1 MRWSWKLAL
10 LLISMCIQHPALADD
25 RYVIA
30 PELPVWVQKNT
41 YDKDAQPAASKKQ
54 YNRYT
59 LLQDKQT
66 NLALP
71 EKVSYYRSVQK
82 ILTQGG
88 VEKRSRLTLS
98 YDPSYE
104 KVTLHTAIVQRGDEV
119 TDQLEPEKIRVLQR
133 ENKLSQNM
141 LNGQQTILV
150 LLENVKV
157 GDIIDFS
164 YSIEGNR
171 PATPQFSEG
180 FVTQDTEPFEQAYYR
195 VIYPPNRPIYTQTF
209 NDAPKPEKKENGET
223 LELVW
228 NLPRSEALIQPD
240 EVPSW
245 YWWKPSVMVSE
256 FANWDSFVEHF
267 RTIVEGKIE
276 LTDPVRSVV
285 DKIARDHKT
294 PEAKLLAALRYVEEE
309 IRYVSISLGA
319 KGLVPTAPEK
329 TLKLRYGD
337 CKAKSVLL
345 ASILRGLGINAHTA
359 LVRSTGIRRLEDFQ
373 PMIGLFDHMITY
385 VELDGKPY
393 WMDATRSHQCG
404 NIAHLTQPDYGEA
417 IVLSDAY
424 EKPVAMSDGP
434 LEDPLSIVEETMDY
448 SNGFD
453 KPGTFIYRYVTK
465 GRKAD
470 QLREQIA
477 ENGQGKYAEAVQ
489 EALER
494 ELTDAKE
501 TSVDYKDDEENNTI
515 SFMGTYTIPAPA
527 STDKK
532 VIKFQYT
539 PNLDMDT
546 IASKDGARTAPIAI
560 PYPLFSERTVKVKL
574 PAKFNMEVLEEESER
589 IETDFLDAQLE
600 TSISGDTVTYYSQVR
615 TLQDRIPAKELKSY
629 NKAAFQWKEFTQ
641 PVTIRM
647 KNALKKPFVETYRHE
662 LLAGFGGWV
671 LGILTALIWRRI
683 RARGKAA

>member
-1 MRWSWKLAL
+1 MRFGWKLVV
-10 LLISMCIQHPALADD
+10 LLITLGIQHPALADE
-25 RYVIA
+25 RYTIT
-30 PELPVWVQKNT
+30 PELPAWVQKNT
-41 YDKDAQPAASKKQ
+41 FNKDAQPAASKKQ
-54 YNRYT
+54 YNRYI
-59 LLQDKQT
+59 LLQDKQI
-66 NLALP
+66 NLTLP

-82 ILTQGG
+82 ILTQGV

-104 KVTLHTAIVQRGDEV
+104 KVTLHTAVVQRGDEV
-119 TDQLEPEKIRVLQR
+119 MDQLEPEKIRVLQR

-171 PATPQFSEG
+171 PASPQFSEG
-180 FVTQDTEPFEQAYYR
+180 FVTQDTEPFEQGFYR
-195 VIYPPNRPIYTQTF
+195 VIYPPSRPIYTQTF
-209 NDAPKPEKKENGET
+209 NDAPKPEKIENSES

-228 NLPRSEALIQPD
+228 KLPRSDALEQLD

-256 FANWDSFVEHF
+256 FTGWDAFVGHF
-267 RTIVEGKIE
+267 LPIVEEKME
-276 LTDPVRSVV
+276 LTDPVRAVV
-285 DKIARDHKT
+285 DKINREQKT
-294 PEAKLLAALRYVEEE
+294 PEDKLLEALRYVEEE

-319 KGLVPTAPEK
+319 KGLVPTAPER

-345 ASILRGLGINAHTA
+345 ATILRGLGIEAHAA
-359 LVRSTGIRRLEDFQ
+359 LVKSTGIRRLEDFQ

-385 VELDGKPY
+385 VEFEGKPY
-393 WMDATRSHQCG
+393 WMDATRSHQRG
-404 NIAHLTQPDYGEA
+404 DLKHLTQPDYGEA
-417 IVLSDAY
+417 IVLSEAY
-424 EKPVAMSDGP
+424 KKPLAMSETP
-434 LEDPLSIVEETMDY
+434 LEDPLSIVEETLDY
-448 SNGFD
+448 SAGFD

-465 GRKAD
+465 GRNAD
-470 QLREQIA
+470 KLREQIA

-489 EALER
+489 EALEL

-501 TSVDYKDDEENNTI
+501 VSVDYQDDGKTNSV
-515 SFMGTYTIPAPA
+515 SFLGTYTIPAPA

-539 PNLDMDT
+539 PNLDLDT
-546 IASKDGARTAPIAI
+546 IASKDTVRTAPIAI
-560 PYPLFSERTVKVKL
+560 PYPLFSERTVHVKL
-574 PAKFNMEVLEEESER
+574 PARFDMEALEEEDER

-600 TSISGDTVTYYSQVR
+600 TTIAGNTVTYHSQVR
-615 TLQDRIPAKELKSY
+615 TLVDRIPAKELKSY
-629 NKAAFQWKEFTQ
+629 NKAAFQWKELTQ
-641 PVTIRM
+641 PVSIRM
-647 KNALKKPFVETYRHE
+647 KNALKKPFHETYRRE
-662 LLAGFGGWV
+662 IMAGFAGWI
-671 LGILTALIWRRI
+671 LGIITAVAWRRI